1 MTGKLAGKTALVTG
15 GGTGIGWG
23 IAQALAEEGCRVAI
37 AGRRLAVLEEAA
49 GTFKGEPKIA
59 CHEVDVVS
67 LASVQALF
75 AWAEKTLGPLDI
87 VVNNA
92 GVNIKTR
99 SMAEMQPEQWDY
111 VMGINATGVYNCL
124 YAALPSMKQR
134 GDGLIVNIS
143 SISGKR
149 AAPLGGVAYNASKF
163 ACAALGTAVGNEV
176 APLGVRIT
184 TVYPGEVDT
193 PILEHRPTPVSQE
206 RRAKMLLP
214 EDLGHMVVALALL
227 PPRAHVPEL
236 IIKPTAADYV

>member
-23 IAQALAEEGCRVAI
+23 IAQASPRKVA
-37 AGRRLAVLEEAA
+37 AWRSPADGLPCWKKRPKVS
-49 GTFKGEPKIA
+49 FKGEPKIA
-59 CHEVDVVS
+59 CHEVDVVN

-75 AWAEKTLGPLDI
+75 AWAEQTLGPLDV

-99 SMAEMQPEQWDY
+99 SMAEMQPKQWDY
-111 VMGINATGVYNCL
+111 VMGINTTGVYNCL

-149 AAPLGGVAYNASKF
+149 AALGVAWRTTPPNSH
-163 ACAALGTAVGNEV
+163 TAPRS
-176 APLGVRIT
+176 A
-184 TVYPGEVDT
+184 
-193 PILEHRPTPVSQE
+193 
-206 RRAKMLLP
+206 RRWAMK
-214 EDLGHMVVALALL
+214 
-227 PPRAHVPEL
+227 
-236 IIKPTAADYV
+236 